1 MRDNNQTAHFKFVLL
16 LYAFFPRKSLQTTL
30 EDCKYRFVIKLLAR
44 AIKRKPQP
52 EKTRLFLLF
61 RKRINQPTNH
71 AEAKALE
78 RKHAHTKK
86 KKKHETKRTH
96 DERFALAGERR
107 RRRRCL
113 LGSRA
118 VALTRRKATPSLWP
132 RMLWTPSRREAWKS
146 PRPSTS
152 FFTSTAVP
160 RILPS
165 FHASLFL
172 PVNLSKN
179 PCTCILADHKSQ
191 SPPPPPPPPL
201 SLSLS
206 LSLSHYSAK
215 AGKPS
220 GTRSKSETG

>member
-86 KKKHETKRTH
+86 KKNTKRNARTMSV
-96 DERFALAGERR
+96 L
-107 RRRRCL
+107 
-113 LGSRA
+113 
-118 VALTRRKATPSLWP
+118 LWP
-132 RMLWTPSRREAWKS
+132 
-146 PRPSTS
+146 
-152 FFTSTAVP
+152 
-160 RILPS
+160 
-165 FHASLFL
+165 ASGGGGAYL
-172 PVNLSKN
+172 
-179 PCTCILADHKSQ
+179 
-191 SPPPPPPPPL
+191 
-201 SLSLS
+201 
-206 LSLSHYSAK
+206 
-215 AGKPS
+215 GR
-220 GTRSKSETG
+220 GRWR